1 MQHNQSDAPNP
12 AVSNPGDAP
21 APEPSVYD
29 RARVGNIQQLE
40 RFCKQYLEDIIAKHG
55 FPAKVQIHTPP
66 GNGRHS
72 THDMDIKMGYDVV
85 ILGRVSHSLDIN
97 NMEQPFLQEAQAW
110 VDSGFRVFGFGFTTS
125 NKGELLI
132 QFYRLFQLAGN
143 VKMGYGPLNYET
155 QKDIIEATVVE
166 CFGDYNFVPGVNF

>member
-40 RFCKQYLEDIIAKHG
+40 RFCKQYLEDIIARHG

-72 THDMDIKMGYDVV
+72 THDNRCG
-85 ILGRVSHSLDIN
+85 
-97 NMEQPFLQEAQAW
+97 
-110 VDSGFRVFGFGFTTS
+110 
-125 NKGELLI
+125 
-132 QFYRLFQLAGN
+132 
-143 VKMGYGPLNYET
+143 
-155 QKDIIEATVVE
+155 VE